1 MRTAG
6 SREPSVSCPVSC
18 SVLPLS
24 GLILT
29 GLLLPIACRLGSLD
43 QTSRGNWPDRAG
55 GGRLDKGAL
64 ERPRGYFSH
73 GREDRNVEDDGRC
86 RKRNPAQHREVW
98 FRQ

>member
-1 MRTAG
+1 M
-6 SREPSVSCPVSC
+6 
-18 SVLPLS
+18 LPLS

-43 QTSRGNWPDRAG
+43 QTSRGTWPDGAG
-55 GGRLDKGAL
+55 GGRREKGAL
-64 ERPRGYFSH
+64 ERTRGCFSL
-73 GREDRNVEDDGRC
+73 GREGRNVEDDGRC